1 MATVGRAKAVAEFK
15 SFKSSSLFA
24 WFLWSAVHILLLVG
38 FRNRM
43 RVFSEW
49 MWHYLTFKRGV
60 QLITDRTNCH
70 NCAPNTIRKT
80 VLLTGNY

>member
-1 MATVGRAKAVAEFK
+1 
-15 SFKSSSLFA
+15 
-24 WFLWSAVHILLLVG
+24 
-38 FRNRM
+38 M